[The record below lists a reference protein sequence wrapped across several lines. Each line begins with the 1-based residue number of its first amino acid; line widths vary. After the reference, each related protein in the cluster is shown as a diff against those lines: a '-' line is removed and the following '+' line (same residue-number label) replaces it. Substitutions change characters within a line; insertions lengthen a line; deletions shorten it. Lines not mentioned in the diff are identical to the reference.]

1 MLRRLFPLPIPLR
14 ALGVLLADFGLLWV
28 ARSAGLALW
37 PGLHPDVPVPNQPW
51 SIFALLALCLIG
63 CGAVSPD
70 GLRARADMLVRVMAS
85 LSLGAILLAIG
96 HVMFPGFAGPVGAH
110 MIMLLLALP
119 MLCLSR
125 LAFSH
130 VADTPYFARRLF
142 VLGTGDGHARVA
154 SIVAQRPGLRL
165 LGHLEVESTEAEL
178 DGQLTRHI
186 LGQGVDEVILATACR
201 QQWPVRALVPLRMAG
216 VRVIDVSAFIEREIG
231 RIDLRWARPAWLLRP
246 QGFAVRHVGA
256 VVKRSLDLVLA
267 LGLLFSLAPFLAVVM
282 MAIRLES
289 PGPALFWQERVGQFG
304 QRFWL
309 VKLRSMGVHAE
320 ADGQPRWAEADDPR
334 VTRLGR
340 WLRQLHI
347 DELPQLWNILRGE
360 MSFVGPRPERPE
372 FVVQLEAE
380 IPYYA
385 ERHSVRPG
393 ITGWAQIN
401 YPYAAS
407 LQDAR
412 AKLEFDLFYVKHAHF
427 LLDILILLQ
436 TARVLIWRTGAR

>member
-1 MLRRLFPLPIPLR
+1 MLRRLFPLPISLR
-14 ALGVLLADFGLLWV
+14 ALCVVLVDLGLLWV
-28 ARSAGLALW
+28 ASSGGAALWQWLHAPIAERSPVWPILAL
-37 PGLHPDVPVPNQPW
+37 LC
-51 SIFALLALCLIG
+51 LCLIG

-70 GLRARADMLVRVMAS
+70 GLRARADMLVRVMAG
-85 LSLGAILLAIG
+85 LSLGAILLAVG
-96 HVMFPGFAGPVGAH
+96 HIAQPGFARPVGAQ

-130 VADTPYFARRLF
+130 LADTPYFARRLF
-142 VLGTGDGHARVA
+142 VLGTSDGYARVA
-154 SIVAQRPGLRL
+154 SIVAHRPGLRL
-165 LGHLEVESTEAEL
+165 LGHLEVEAAAEAPEA
-178 DGQLTRHI
+178 QVTQFI
-186 LGQGVDEVILATACR
+186 LGQGVDELILATTCR
-201 QQWPVRALVPLRMAG
+201 QHWPVRALVPLRMAG
-216 VRVIDVSAFIEREIG
+216 VRVMDVSAFIEREIG
-231 RIDLRWARPAWLLRP
+231 CIDLRWTRPAWLLRP
-246 QGFAVRHVGA
+246 QGFAARDFGA

-267 LGLLFSLAPFLAVVM
+267 LCLLVSLAPLLAVVM

-304 QRFWL
+304 RRFWL
-309 VKLRSMGVHAE
+309 VKLRSMVVHAE
-320 ADGQPRWAEADDPR
+320 ADGQARWAEEDDPR

-385 ERHSVRPG
+385 ERHHLRPG

>member
-1 MLRRLFPLPIPLR
+1 
-14 ALGVLLADFGLLWV
+14 
-28 ARSAGLALW
+28 
-37 PGLHPDVPVPNQPW
+37 
-51 SIFALLALCLIG
+51 
-63 CGAVSPD
+63 
-70 GLRARADMLVRVMAS
+70 
-85 LSLGAILLAIG
+85 
-96 HVMFPGFAGPVGAH
+96 
-110 MIMLLLALP
+110 
-119 MLCLSR
+119 
-125 LAFSH
+125 
-130 VADTPYFARRLF
+130 
-142 VLGTGDGHARVA
+142 
-154 SIVAQRPGLRL
+154 
-165 LGHLEVESTEAEL
+165 
-178 DGQLTRHI
+178 
-186 LGQGVDEVILATACR
+186 
-201 QQWPVRALVPLRMAG
+201 
-216 VRVIDVSAFIEREIG
+216 
-231 RIDLRWARPAWLLRP
+231 
-246 QGFAVRHVGA
+246 

-267 LGLLFSLAPFLAVVM
+267 LCLLVSLAPLLAVVM

-304 QRFWL
+304 RRFWL

-320 ADGQPRWAEADDPR
+320 ADGQARWAEEDDPR

-372 FVVQLEAE
+372 FVIQLEAE
-380 IPYYA
+380 IPYYS
-385 ERHSVRPG
+385 ERHHLRPG

>member
-1 MLRRLFPLPIPLR
+1 MLRRLFPLFLPLR
-14 ALGVLLADFGLLWV
+14 ALCVVLGDLGLLWV
-28 ARSAGLALW
+28 AGRGGAALWHRLHPPIAEPSPAWPILAL
-37 PGLHPDVPVPNQPW
+37 LC
-51 SIFALLALCLIG
+51 LCLIG

-70 GLRARADMLVRVMAS
+70 GLRARADMLVRVMAG

-96 HVMFPGFAGPVGAH
+96 HMALPGFAGAVGAQ

-142 VLGTGDGHARVA
+142 VLGTADGYARIA
-154 SIVAQRPGLRL
+154 SIVAHRPGLRL
-165 LGHLEVESTEAEL
+165 LGHLEVESAEAEL
-178 DGQLTRHI
+178 DAQLI
-186 LGQGVDEVILATACR
+186 CQLLGQRVDEVILATACR
-201 QQWPVRALVPLRMAG
+201 HQWPVRALVPLRRAG
-216 VRVIDVSAFIEREIG
+216 VRVMDVSAFIEREIG

-246 QGFAVRHVGA
+246 QDFAVRHFGA
-256 VVKRSLDLVLA
+256 ALKRSLDLVLA
-267 LGLLFSLAPFLAVVM
+267 LGLLFSLAPLLAVVM

-289 PGPALFWQERVGQFG
+289 PGPALFLQERVGQFG
-304 QRFWL
+304 RRFWL

-385 ERHSVRPG
+385 ARHSVRPG

-412 AKLEFDLFYVKHAHF
+412 AKLEFDLFYLKHAHF
-427 LLDILILLQ
+427 LLDVLILLQ

>member
-1 MLRRLFPLPIPLR
+1 MCRRLLN
-14 ALGVLLADFGLLWV
+14 AK
-28 ARSAGLALW
+28 
-37 PGLHPDVPVPNQPW
+37 
-51 SIFALLALCLIG
+51 
-63 CGAVSPD
+63 
-70 GLRARADMLVRVMAS
+70 
-85 LSLGAILLAIG
+85 LGALIC
-96 HVMFPGFAGPVGAH
+96 AGRG
-110 MIMLLLALP
+110 
-119 MLCLSR
+119 
-125 LAFSH
+125 
-130 VADTPYFARRLF
+130 
-142 VLGTGDGHARVA
+142 
-154 SIVAQRPGLRL
+154 
-165 LGHLEVESTEAEL
+165 
-178 DGQLTRHI
+178 
-186 LGQGVDEVILATACR
+186 
-201 QQWPVRALVPLRMAG
+201 
-216 VRVIDVSAFIEREIG
+216 
-231 RIDLRWARPAWLLRP
+231 P
-246 QGFAVRHVGA
+246 QGFAARDFGA

-267 LGLLFSLAPFLAVVM
+267 LCLLVSLAPLLAVVM
-282 MAIRLES
+282 MSIRIES

-304 QRFWL
+304 RRFWL

-320 ADGQPRWAEADDPR
+320 ADGQARWAEEDDPR

-372 FVVQLEAE
+372 FVIQLEAE
-380 IPYYA
+380 IPYYS
-385 ERHSVRPG
+385 ERHHLRPG